1 MVLHMSFRALKLG
14 TAMSILAVL
23 VAVTIPAHAT
33 FPGRNGPIAFVFG
46 PDIYTMNPDGSNV
59 RQLTHL
65 ANDNS
70 ASWKSWSAD
79 GKQIVF
85 CEFPAPD
92 FNGQL
97 WIMDADGKNQ
107 HLLLAET
114 GITEVPPSFSPDGR
128 TIVFS
133 RGYDF
138 LPDSGRP
145 LIVQLYSI
153 STDGTRL
160 TQITRHTTLGV
171 HDFGPKFSPDG
182 RTLVLQIDEAGG
194 IFDAIYSLEVDEHEA
209 PEQITPAA
217 ISGRRPDISPD
228 GKTIAFQTH
237 CCNPQNET
245 IAVINTRGTGM
256 RELTR
261 NGDNY
266 DAGPHDLN
274 PSWSPEGDRIVFE
287 RWAPDFSSSAIFVMK
302 VESGEAKPLITL
314 PALRTPNLN
323 STQTRPGAFHNHHK
337 GDQPYQIEQGGSLP
351 RWGPMPN

>member
-1 MVLHMSFRALKLG
+1 MVLHMKFRALKL
-14 TAMSILAVL
+14 AAALSILAML

-33 FPGRNGPIAFVFG
+33 FPGKNGRIAFVFG
-46 PDIYTMNPDGSNV
+46 PDIYTMNPDGSDV
-59 RQLTHL
+59 RQLTNL
-65 ANDNS
+65 GKDNS
-70 ASWKSWSAD
+70 ASWESWSAD
-79 GKQIVF
+79 GKHIVF

-107 HLLLAET
+107 HLVLAEH
-114 GITEVPPSFSPDGR
+114 GITEERPSFSPDGR
-128 TIVFS
+128 TVVFS

-138 LPDSGRP
+138 LPDTGRP

-160 TQITRHTTLGV
+160 TQITKHTTLGV

-182 RTLVLQIDEAGG
+182 RTLILQIDQAGG
-194 IFDAIYSLEVDEHEA
+194 ILDAIYSLEVDEHEI

-245 IAVINTRGTGM
+245 IAVISARGKGM
-256 RELTR
+256 RELTH

-274 PSWSPEGDRIVFE
+274 PSWSPEGDKIVFE
-287 RWAPDFSSSAIFVMK
+287 RSAPDFSSSAIFVLK

-323 STQTRPGAFHNHHK
+323 STQTRPDAFHNHRK
-337 GDQPYQIEQGGSLP
+337 GGRPYQIEQGGSLP

>member
-1 MVLHMSFRALKLG
+1 ML
-14 TAMSILAVL
+14 I
-23 VAVTIPAHAT
+23 AVTIPADAT
-33 FPGRNGPIAFVFG
+33 FPGRNGRIAFVFG
-46 PDIYTMNPDGSNV
+46 PDIYTMNPDGSKV
-59 RQLTHL
+59 LQLTHL

-70 ASWKSWSAD
+70 ASWESWSPD

-97 WIMDADGKNQ
+97 WIMDSDGKNQ
-107 HLLLAET
+107 HLLLAEH
-114 GITEVPPSFSPDGR
+114 GITEERPSFSPDGR
-128 TIVFS
+128 TVVFS

-138 LPDSGRP
+138 SPDSGRP

-153 STDGTRL
+153 STDGARL
-160 TQITRHTTLGV
+160 TQITRHTTSGV

-182 RTLVLQIDEAGG
+182 RTLILQIDEAGG
-194 IFDAIYSLEVDEHEA
+194 ILDAIYSLEVDEHET
-209 PEQITPAA
+209 PERITPAA

-245 IAVINTRGTGM
+245 IAVISTRGTGM
-256 RELTR
+256 RELTH
-261 NGDNY
+261 NGDDY

-287 RWAPDFSSSAIFVMK
+287 RSAPDFSSSAIFVLK

-314 PALRTPNLN
+314 PALKTRNLN
-323 STQTRPGAFHNHHK
+323 STQTRPDAFHNHHK
-337 GDQPYQIEQGGSLP
+337 GGRPYQIEQGGSLP